1 MGKQNLE
8 SRPGFFGAPGI
19 QVMALVFIE
28 SKVKENKWC
37 HSASVNQTES
47 KQDARSWRKH
57 WSAIQKSLRI
67 SAGSAPYQMCD
78 VGKCQAL
85 LWA

>member
-28 SKVKENKWC
+28 NNVKENKWC

-47 KQDARSWRKH
+47 QGAR
-57 WSAIQKSLRI
+57 
-67 SAGSAPYQMCD
+67 
-78 VGKCQAL
+78 
-85 LWA
+85 